1 MPRYIALLRGINVSG
16 QKIIKMVDLKAMFE
30 AANCTSVVT
39 YIQSGNVVFEH
50 AESDSAQLRQ
60 HLEVHLKA
68 SLGYAVPT
76 LLRTHAAL
84 AAIVSKNPFDDQL
97 PEFGK
102 RMYVCFL
109 ENAPDTTAIA
119 AIAPYTNPEEQLQV
133 HGSEAFV
140 YYAGGLGKAKLT
152 NAIIERRLGM
162 ATMRN
167 WNTVNT
173 LLEMSKPN

>member
-1 MPRYIALLRGINVSG
+1 MPQYIALLRGINVSG
-16 QKIIKMVDLKAMFE
+16 QKIIKMVDLKAMFQ
-30 AANCTSVVT
+30 AANCSSVVT

-50 AESDSAQLRQ
+50 READAAQLRQ
-60 HLEVHLKA
+60 HLEDHLKT
-68 SLGYAVPT
+68 SLGYVVPI
-76 LLRTHAAL
+76 LLRTQGQL
-84 AAIVSKNPFDDQL
+84 AAIVAKSPFDDQL

-109 ENAPDTTAIA
+109 ENAPDATAIA
-119 AIAPYTNPEEQLQV
+119 AIAPYTNPEEQLRV
-133 HGSEAFV
+133 HGSEAYV
-140 YYAGGLGKAKLT
+140 YYASGLGKAKLT
-152 NAIIERRLGM
+152 NAIIDLKLGM

>member
-1 MPRYIALLRGINVSG
+1 MAAAFGGSPEGIARVCCAYAS
-16 QKIIKMVDLKAMFE
+16 A
-30 AANCTSVVT
+30 
-39 YIQSGNVVFEH
+39 H
-50 AESDSAQLRQ
+50 AW
-60 HLEVHLKA
+60 
-68 SLGYAVPT
+68 
-76 LLRTHAAL
+76 AL
-84 AAIVSKNPFDDQL
+84 AAIVAQNPFDDQL

-109 ENAPDTTAIA
+109 ENAPDAKAIA

-173 LLEMSKPN
+173 LLELSKPN

>member
-1 MPRYIALLRGINVSG
+1 
-16 QKIIKMVDLKAMFE
+16 
-30 AANCTSVVT
+30 
-39 YIQSGNVVFEH
+39 
-50 AESDSAQLRQ
+50 
-60 HLEVHLKA
+60 
-68 SLGYAVPT
+68 
-76 LLRTHAAL
+76 
-84 AAIVSKNPFDDQL
+84 
-97 PEFGK
+97 
-102 RMYVCFL
+102 MYVCFL
-109 ENAPDTTAIA
+109 ENAPDAKAIA

-173 LLEMSKPN
+173 LLAAVWTLNSEMLTGSGGSGDIAVAIALRKPARLAPYPDGVALY